1 MLPDVF
7 RLNADH
13 QNFRIFSPDETSSN
27 RLDSVFEGADRMLT
41 TEVTPANEQVSDEGR
56 SVY

>member
-1 MLPDVF
+1 VF

-41 TEVTPANEQVSDEGR
+41 TEVTPAGEQVSDEGR